1 MALTHPKDTA
11 DDDPAAS
18 PDSVGRRGSA
28 RAGGAKPLVIVESPA
43 KAKTIAGLLG
53 SGYVV
58 ESSIGHIRDLPRRAD
73 EVPTAYKG
81 ESWSRLGVDV
91 DNGFKPLYVVS
102 SDKRSQVNK
111 LKQLVKEASEV
122 YLASDEDR
130 EGESIAWHLLEVLA
144 PRVPVKRMVFHEIT
158 RPAIERAVNEW
169 RDLDRRLVDAQ
180 EARRILDRLYGYEVS
195 PVLWKKIMPRLSA
208 GRVQSVATRMVVE
221 RERARMAFRSAG
233 WWGIEGTFRTGDLP
247 GGRTATV
254 TATDAAAT
262 DTEIETTATGGQGTF
277 TASLVSI
284 DGVALA
290 SGRDFDESGRLKSA
304 SSVVVL
310 GEDEART
317 LSEALTGASFEVTS
331 VTTKPFRRSPAPP
344 FMTSTL
350 QQEAGR
356 KLRFSSKRAMQV
368 AQRLY
373 EGGWITY
380 MRTDSTTLSSQA
392 LDAARAQARTLYG
405 AEYVP
410 GQPRRYERKVKN
422 AQEAHEAVR
431 PAGEAFRTPEEAAG
445 SLSGDELRLYDL
457 IWKRTVASQM
467 VDATGTSAQVR
478 LAGTSGG
485 DGPAAGRRAEFAASG
500 KVIRFPGFLR
510 AYVEGEDDP
519 DADLADREV
528 HLPPVSEGDPLTASE
543 LEPGSHATQPPARYT
558 EASLVKAM
566 EELGVGRPST
576 YASVIATILDRGYVW
591 KKGTA
596 LVPSFTA
603 FAVVGL
609 LERYFAELVD
619 YGFTASME
627 DDLDAIASGT
637 EEVLPWLTRFY
648 FGSDTTGSSRP
659 EVRSDGSVDG
669 SVDGVPVDDRRGDR
683 NRAVGA
689 TEVAAATG
697 HIGQL
702 GLKREV
708 IAYLGEI
715 DAREI
720 NSIPIGTGID
730 GEEIVARV
738 GRYGPYLQR
747 GDDRVSIPEDLAP
760 DELTIERAEELLAA
774 PSSDRVLGTDPETG
788 LDVRVKAGRYGPYV
802 QLGEIVEGRAKPRT
816 SSLFSSMSPSTI
828 TLEEAL
834 DLLRIPRVVGTD
846 PVAGEEIV
854 ALNGR
859 FGPYLKK
866 GTDSR
871 SLLTEGQLLTVTLE
885 EALALFAQPKSRG
898 GRSARGPLRDMGADP
913 DTGLAMVVK
922 DGRFGP
928 YVTDGTTNASLR
940 QGDDVE
946 ALTVERASELLAERR
961 AAGPSTSKRA
971 RATKKAAPKKKS
983 TKKAAPK
990 KAASK
995 AAPRTPSAKKADS
1008 KKAAPRRQPSDR
1020 PSSSTGDRDL

>member
-1 MALTHPKDTA
+1 MPPTDLTETTA
-11 DDDPAAS
+11 ESGPEDDAPGA
-18 PDSVGRRGSA
+18 PRGRA
-28 RAGGAKPLVIVESPA
+28 GAKPLVIVESPA

-53 SGYVV
+53 PGYVV

-73 EVPTAYKG
+73 EVPAAYKG
-81 ESWSRLGVDV
+81 EAWSRLGVDV

-102 SDKRSQVNK
+102 TEKKSQVAK
-111 LKQLVKEASEV
+111 LKQLVKQASEV

-158 RPAIERAVNEW
+158 RPAIERAVTEW

-221 RERARMAFRSAG
+221 RERARMGFRSAG
-233 WWGIEGTFRTGDLP
+233 WWGIDGTF
-247 GGRTATV
+247 
-254 TATDAAAT
+254 
-262 DTEIETTATGGQGTF
+262 TTADGRSGGTGETPRSF
-277 TASLVSI
+277 TASLVSL
-284 DGVALA
+284 DGVNLA
-290 SGRDFDESGRLKSA
+290 SGRDFDDTGSLTSPGG
-304 SSVVVL
+304 VVVL
-310 GEDEART
+310 AEEEARALAAG
-317 LSEALTGASFEVTS
+317 LSGVPFS
-331 VTTKPFRRSPAPP
+331 VKSITHKPFRRSPSPP

-373 EGGWITY
+373 EDGWITY
-380 MRTDSTTLSSQA
+380 MRTDSTTLSGQA
-392 LDAARAQARTLYG
+392 LDAARSQAAALYG
-405 AEYVP
+405 PEYVP

-422 AQEAHEAVR
+422 AQEAHEAIR
-431 PAGEAFRTPEEAAG
+431 PAGESFRTPDQAAR
-445 SLSGDELRLYDL
+445 SLSGDEFRLYDL

-467 VDATGTSAQVR
+467 ADATGTSAQVR
-478 LAGTSGG
+478 LAGSAEGPEGVGG
-485 DGPAAGRRAEFAASG
+485 REAEFSASG
-500 KVIRFPGFLR
+500 KVIQFPGYLR

-519 DADLADREV
+519 EAELADREV
-528 HLPPVSEGDPLTASE
+528 HLPPMDEGDPVSVDD

-609 LERYFAELVD
+609 LERYFADLVD

-627 DDLDAIASGT
+627 DDLDAIAAGS
-637 EEVLPWLTRFY
+637 EESLPWLTRFY
-648 FGSDTTGSSRP
+648 FGTSEPAPTNGNGSSG
-659 EVRSDGSVDG
+659 DHGTANGSG
-669 SVDGVPVDDRRGDR
+669 TAGPAGP
-683 NRAVGA
+683 AV
-689 TEVAAATG
+689 VG
-697 HIGQL
+697 HASGL

-708 IAYLGEI
+708 STYLGEI

-720 NSIPIGTGID
+720 NSIPIGTGAD
-730 GEEIVARV
+730 GGEIVARV

-747 GDDRVSIPEDLAP
+747 GEDRVSIPEDLAP
-760 DELTIERAEELLAA
+760 DELTVERAEELLAA
-774 PSSDRVLGTDPETG
+774 PSSDRVLGEHPETG
-788 LDVRVKAGRYGPYV
+788 LPVQVKAGRFGPYV
-802 QLGEIVEGRAKPRT
+802 QLGELVDGGPKPRT
-816 SSLFSSMSPSTI
+816 SSLFASMSPA
-828 TLEEAL
+828 TLTFEQAL
-834 DLLRIPRVVGTD
+834 ELLAIPRVVGED
-846 PVAGEEIV
+846 PVSGEEIV
-854 ALNGR
+854 AHNGK

-866 GTDSR
+866 GSDTR
-871 SLLTEGQLLTVTLE
+871 SLLTEDQILSVGVD
-885 EALALFAQPKSRG
+885 EALSLFAQPKTRG
-898 GRSARGPLRDMGADP
+898 NRTAKGPLREMGNDP
-913 DTGLAMVVK
+913 DTGLTMVVK

-940 QGDDVE
+940 RGDDVDS
-946 ALTVERASELLAERR
+946 LTVERASELLAERR
-961 AAGPSTSKRA
+961 AAGPTTR
-971 RATKKAAPKKKS
+971 KKATARKAP
-983 TKKAAPK
+983 
-990 KAASK
+990 
-995 AAPRTPSAKKADS
+995 AKKAGAKKVGA
-1008 KKAAPRRQPSDR
+1008 KKAGTKKVAAKKKAPAKKTVAKRT
-1020 PSSSTGDRDL
+1020 SSPE